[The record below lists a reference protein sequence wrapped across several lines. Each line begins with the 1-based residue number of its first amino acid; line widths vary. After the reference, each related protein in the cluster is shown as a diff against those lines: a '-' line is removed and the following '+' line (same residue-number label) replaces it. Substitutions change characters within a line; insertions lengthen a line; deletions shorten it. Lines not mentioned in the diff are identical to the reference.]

1 MVQAHHI
8 GVLAGEKSGDI
19 LGGAVLRELRY
30 RNDRLKFTGIGGEL
44 MALHGLQSL
53 HDMERLSVF
62 GLVEPLKRLPELL
75 SVRRAVKQHMLQA
88 EPELFLGID
97 SPDFNLSLER
107 SLRSKGIKTA
117 HLVSPSVWAWRPGR
131 IHNIKKS
138 VDLML
143 CLLPFERDFY
153 IDHGVKA
160 VCVGHPL
167 MEDLS
172 AMPDQYTARKYLG
185 LSQSGKV
192 LVCMPG
198 SRASEIEHLAPVFA
212 QVIMKLLA
220 TDSELQ
226 VVVPAASAERLDQI
240 NHFMSIEHD
249 RFKVIEGQ
257 SRLAM
262 VASDSVLCAS
272 GTTTLE
278 AMLIGRP
285 MTIAYRM
292 GWLSWQI
299 LSRLVTIPYV
309 GLPNV
314 IAGGEIAPE
323 FLQGDATV
331 ENLYRSVLD
340 TFGDAGDYQKMRFA
354 ELSDSIGGDFA
365 VRSVDALEELLSHDQ
380 I

>member
-1 MVQAHHI
+1 
-8 GVLAGEKSGDI
+8 
-19 LGGAVLRELRY
+19 
-30 RNDRLKFTGIGGEL
+30 
-44 MALHGLQSL
+44 
-53 HDMERLSVF
+53 
-62 GLVEPLKRLPELL
+62 
-75 SVRRAVKQHMLQA
+75 
-88 EPELFLGID
+88 
-97 SPDFNLSLER
+97 
-107 SLRSKGIKTA
+107 
-117 HLVSPSVWAWRPGR
+117 
-131 IHNIKKS
+131 
-138 VDLML
+138 
-143 CLLPFERDFY
+143 
-153 IDHGVKA
+153 
-160 VCVGHPL
+160 
-167 MEDLS
+167 
-172 AMPDQYTARKYLG
+172 
-185 LSQSGKV
+185 
-192 LVCMPG
+192 
-198 SRASEIEHLAPVFA
+198 
-212 QVIMKLLA
+212 
-220 TDSELQ
+220 

-323 FLQGDATV
+323 FLQGEATV

>member
-1 MVQAHHI
+1 
-8 GVLAGEKSGDI
+8 
-19 LGGAVLRELRY
+19 
-30 RNDRLKFTGIGGEL
+30 
-44 MALHGLQSL
+44 
-53 HDMERLSVF
+53 
-62 GLVEPLKRLPELL
+62 
-75 SVRRAVKQHMLQA
+75 MLQTQPA
-88 EPELFLGID
+88 LFLGID

-131 IHNIKKS
+131 IHKIKKS

-167 MEDLS
+167 IEDLS
-172 AMPDQYTARKYLG
+172 AMPDQHTARKYLG

-220 TDSELQ
+220 TDSQLQ

-240 NHFMSIEHD
+240 NHFMPIEHD
-249 RFKVIEGQ
+249 RFIVIEGQ

-314 IAGGEIAPE
+314 IAGTEIAPE
-323 FLQGDATV
+323 FLQGEATA

-340 TFGDAGDYQKMRFA
+340 TFGDAGDHQKARFA
-354 ELSDSIGGDFA
+354 ELSDSIGSDFA
-365 VRSVDALEELLSHDQ
+365 VRSVDALEELLNHDRT
-380 I
+380 

>member
-1 MVQAHHI
+1 
-8 GVLAGEKSGDI
+8 
-19 LGGAVLRELRY
+19 
-30 RNDRLKFTGIGGEL
+30 
-44 MALHGLQSL
+44 
-53 HDMERLSVF
+53 
-62 GLVEPLKRLPELL
+62 
-75 SVRRAVKQHMLQA
+75 
-88 EPELFLGID
+88 
-97 SPDFNLSLER
+97 
-107 SLRSKGIKTA
+107 
-117 HLVSPSVWAWRPGR
+117 
-131 IHNIKKS
+131 
-138 VDLML
+138 
-143 CLLPFERDFY
+143 
-153 IDHGVKA
+153 
-160 VCVGHPL
+160 

-220 TDSELQ
+220 TDRELQ

-323 FLQGDATV
+323 FLQGEATV